1 MHKFT
6 NPIWTT
12 IFAYQLIGNND
23 VSAQTYW
30 PNMHTYFAFYKGFL
44 SQTLSIN
51 TAAGRGNGPCF
62 ISLYHFHS
70 FTNIQ
75 TLVSN
80 FVYEMTTI
88 FSRIASVYQTA
99 IRWDLPPYWI
109 KIWLS
114 DNTFLVFVCLLDDL
128 ILSFYL
134 LQQLNTGNKCIW
146 TSINNLAC
154 IASKPTK
161 QVH

>member
-1 MHKFT
+1 
-6 NPIWTT
+6 
-12 IFAYQLIGNND
+12 
-23 VSAQTYW
+23 
-30 PNMHTYFAFYKGFL
+30 
-44 SQTLSIN
+44 
-51 TAAGRGNGPCF
+51 
-62 ISLYHFHS
+62 
-70 FTNIQ
+70 
-75 TLVSN
+75 
-80 FVYEMTTI
+80 MTTI

-109 KIWLS
+109 KIWLI

-134 LQQLNTGNKCIW
+134 LQQLNTGNQCIW

-161 QVH
+161 QVR